1 MGDDAPPPGI
11 GDRIAS
17 RYRIRPMGAAYQGAT
32 EAVLAIV
39 LATAGGYWAD
49 SSFGTSPLWLLVGAT
64 IGFAAFVLRLY
75 RLGSLL
81 NQAPEDELASGERAA
96 DASTQVSHAAPEV
109 ETAAETRQNEQP
121 GSGPRRT

>member
-39 LATAGGYWAD
+39 LATAAGYWAD

-81 NQAPEDELASGERAA
+81 NQAPEDEFPSGERA
-96 DASTQVSHAAPEV
+96 ASTQVSHAAPEV

-121 GSGPRRT
+121 GSGPGRT